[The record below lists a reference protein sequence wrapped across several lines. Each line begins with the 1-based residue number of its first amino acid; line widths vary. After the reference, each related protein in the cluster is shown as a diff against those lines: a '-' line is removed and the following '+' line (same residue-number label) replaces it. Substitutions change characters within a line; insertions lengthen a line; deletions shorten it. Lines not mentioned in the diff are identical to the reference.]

1 MSISK
6 VAKLAGVSS
15 STVSRVINNHPRV
28 APETAQSVRQAME
41 SLGYT
46 PSDTRP
52 GPKPQSRMRKEAHE
66 IAFLVLGASRSRAT
80 PAFQDLLRGVS
91 MAATSHGINLIFHH
105 VADPTRLPLRTIE
118 QLDGVLLHG
127 ATPQGEVRDR
137 LRRLPTVWLMGNV
150 RRPDWGDQVL
160 PDGYQVGELA
170 ARYLLER
177 GHKRLAFLNLD
188 AGHRSL
194 RLYGH
199 AFGAAGQ
206 DAGAHVDRLEQPVQ
220 ESDEYWHDYSAD
232 SVERLVRRFLDLPQR
247 PTGVFV
253 ADDMQVAILQP
264 ALQKHGVAI
273 TGGTGGHG
281 GRGGGGGDK
290 GVEIISCNNEQPY
303 LVGLSPRPA
312 EIDIRVESI
321 GRRGLEQL
329 LWRLDHRDVPERLIT
344 SIEPMVIAAPD
355 ASNGGATAAA
365 ARERD
370 D

>member
-28 APETAQSVRQAME
+28 APDTAQAVRLAMQT
-41 SLGYT
+41 LGYT
-46 PSDTRP
+46 PSETRP
-52 GPKPQSRMRKEAHE
+52 GPKPHSRTRKESPE
-66 IAFLVLGASRSRAT
+66 IAFFVLGTSRSRAT

-91 MAATSHGINLIFHH
+91 MAATGHELNLMFHH
-105 VADPTRLPLRTIE
+105 VSDPTRLPLRATD
-118 QLDGVLLHG
+118 QLDGILLHG
-127 ATPQGEVRDR
+127 ATPTGEVRER

-170 ARYLLER
+170 AKYLIDR
-177 GHKRLAFLNLD
+177 GHTHLAFLNLD

-199 AFGAAGQ
+199 AFGAAAQ
-206 DAGAHVDRLEQPVQ
+206 DAGAAVERLEQPS
-220 ESDEYWHDYSAD
+220 EATGEYWHDHSPDA
-232 SVERLVRRFLDLPQR
+232 VERIVRRYLDLSPR

-264 ALQKHGVAI
+264 ALQKHGVEI
-273 TGGTGGHG
+273 GPG
-281 GRGGGGGDK
+281 

-312 EIDIRVESI
+312 VIDIRVESI
-321 GRRGLEQL
+321 GRRGVEQL
-329 LWRLDHRDVPERLIT
+329 LWRLEHREVPERIIT
-344 SIEPMVIAAPD
+344 AIEPMVIPAAEP
-355 ASNGGATAAA
+355 AAGANGAVQATA
-365 ARERD
+365 
-370 D
+370 

>member
-46 PSDTRP
+46 PSETRP
-52 GPKPQSRMRKEAHE
+52 GPKPMSRMRREARD
-66 IAFLVLGASRSRAT
+66 IAFLVLGASRNRAT

-91 MAATSHGINLIFHH
+91 MAATANDINLIFHH
-105 VADPTRLPLRTIE
+105 VADPTRLPLKTIE
-118 QLDGVLLHG
+118 ALDGVLLHG
-127 ATPQGEVRDR
+127 ATPHGDVRER
-137 LRRLPTVWLMGNV
+137 LRRMPTVWLMGNV

-170 ARYLLER
+170 AKYLLER

-199 AFGAAGQ
+199 AFGAAAQ
-206 DAGAHVDRLEQPVQ
+206 DAGTKVERLEQPVE
-220 ESDEYWHDYSAD
+220 ESVEYWHDYNPE
-232 SVERLVRRFLDLPQR
+232 SVDRLVQRFLELTPR

-264 ALQKHGVAI
+264 ALQKHGVRI
-273 TGGTGGHG
+273 
-281 GRGGGGGDK
+281 GD
-290 GVEIISCNNEQPY
+290 GVDVISCNNEQPY
-303 LVGLSPRPA
+303 LVGLTPKPA

-321 GRRGLEQL
+321 GRRGVEQL
-329 LWRLDHRDVPERLIT
+329 LWRMEHPEVPERIIT
-344 SIEPMVIAAPD
+344 AIEPQVIPSDDSAEAQ
-355 ASNGGATAAA
+355 AER
-365 ARERD
+365 ARMIDSTSE
-370 D
+370 

>member
-28 APETAQSVRQAME
+28 APETAQSVRQAMQT
-41 SLGYT
+41 LGYT

-52 GPKPQSRMRKEAHE
+52 GPKPQSRSRRDSPE
-66 IAFLVLGASRSRAT
+66 IAFFVLGTSRSRAT

-91 MAATSHGINLIFHH
+91 MAATSHDLNLIFHH
-105 VADPTRLPLRTIE
+105 VADPTRLPLRTLE
-118 QLDGVLLHG
+118 SLDGILLHG
-127 ATPQGEVRDR
+127 ATPQGEVRER

-170 ARYLLER
+170 AKYLLDR

-188 AGHRSL
+188 GGHRSL

-199 AFGAAGQ
+199 AFGAAAQ
-206 DAGAHVDRLEQPVQ
+206 DAGAHVDRLEQPS
-220 ESDEYWHDYSAD
+220 EATGEYWHDHSAE
-232 SVERLVRRFLDLPQR
+232 SVDRLVQRYLALSPR

-264 ALQKHGVAI
+264 ALQKQGVEI
-273 TGGTGGHG
+273 GHG
-281 GRGGGGGDK
+281 GVD
-290 GVEIISCNNEQPY
+290 VVSCNNEQPY

-312 EIDIRVESI
+312 VIDIRVESI
-321 GRRGLEQL
+321 GRRGVEQL
-329 LWRLDHRDVPERLIT
+329 LWRLDHNEVPERIIT
-344 SIEPMVIAAPD
+344 AIEPMVISVDAP
-355 ASNGGATAAA
+355 NGGGVRTF
-365 ARERD
+365 
-370 D
+370 

>member
-28 APETAQSVRQAME
+28 APDTAQSVRQAME

-46 PSDTRP
+46 PSETRP
-52 GPKPQSRMRKEAHE
+52 GPKPMSRMRREARD
-66 IAFLVLGASRSRAT
+66 IAFLVLGASRNRAT

-91 MAATSHGINLIFHH
+91 MAATAHDIHLIFHH

-127 ATPQGEVRDR
+127 ATPQGEVRER

-170 ARYLLER
+170 AKYLLAR

-199 AFGAAGQ
+199 AFGAACQ
-206 DAGAHVDRLEQPVQ
+206 DAGAQVDRLEQPVE
-220 ESDEYWHDYSAD
+220 ESGEYWHDYNAD
-232 SVERLVRRFLDLPQR
+232 SVERLVRRFLDLSPR
-247 PTGVFV
+247 PTGLFV
-253 ADDMQVAILQP
+253 AEDMQVAILQP
-264 ALQKHGVAI
+264 ALQKHGVQIDA
-273 TGGTGGHG
+273 GADS
-281 GRGGGGGDK
+281 RGG

-312 EIDIRVESI
+312 EIDIRAESI

-329 LWRLDHRDVPERLIT
+329 LWRLEHRDVPERLIT
-344 SIEPMVIAAPD
+344 SIEPMVIAASE
-355 ASNGGATAAA
+355 SNGGAAAA
-365 ARERD
+365 GARKRD
-370 D
+370 G